1 MTIKKAISNN
11 ESNGTSR
18 AQEDEPISYLES
30 LGVTREQY
38 ETLQDA
44 PAQISFEQARKRT
57 NLQLNQIRG
66 NVRL

>member
-11 ESNGTSR
+11 ESNGTNR
-18 AQEDEPISYLES
+18 AQKDEPISYLEF

-44 PAQISFEQARKRT
+44 PAQISFEQVKKRT
-57 NLQLNQIRG
+57 NLQQNQIRG